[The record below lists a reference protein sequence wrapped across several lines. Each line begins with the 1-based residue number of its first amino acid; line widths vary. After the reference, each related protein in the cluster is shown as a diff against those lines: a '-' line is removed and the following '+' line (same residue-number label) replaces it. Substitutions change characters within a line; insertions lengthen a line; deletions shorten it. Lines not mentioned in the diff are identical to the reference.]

1 MLVVG
6 HNWRRKIYQSDTMQ
20 RGWDERVVGQI
31 VSGHVLD
38 QDGSFI
44 KNAFKVLLI
53 SSYSSGKEVMGDV
66 NPQTSVYQV
75 FLKPT
80 LYDRSYLLISDPV
93 KRLYEQHGSI
103 DLDGRQRIDV
113 IDLKFERK
121 EESARR
127 IRIRFRKKGKVGLNA
142 SG

>member
-1 MLVVG
+1 VVITG
-6 HNWRRKIYQSDTMQ
+6 TKRFMKAMRMAK
-20 RGWDERVVGQI
+20 GWDERVVGQV

-38 QDGSFI
+38 QDNSFI

-53 SSYSSGKEVMGDV
+53 SSFSSGKEVMGDV
-66 NPQTSVYQV
+66 DPQTSVYQV

-80 LYDRSYLLISDPV
+80 IYDKSYLLISDPV

-103 DLDGRQRIDV
+103 DLDGNQRIDV

-121 EESARR
+121 DESTKRVR
-127 IRIRFRKKGKVGLNA
+127 IGKRKKGDSGLYF
-142 SG
+142 G